1 MKNFKQIFKGI
12 VLLAL
17 LIGITQGTYAAENSQ
32 GNVLGTTKIEKFTA
46 QLEGP
51 DVLMIQKSEKSEI
64 IVFTR
69 KGCTACHKEI
79 EFLTS
84 DEIVKKFFQVQFL
97 DIGEK
102 ENKEQWEEIVER
114 HKLSKVTPITLIG
127 GDVLVGFSEKVLSKK
142 IEDNEGS
149 HKKYE
154 LEFYLGKGDLSSGSE
169 EYSCKVESASTCSL
183 EQGIKNTDDTNQSQ
197 NSHQVNSTTMT
208 LPFFGEVDTKKS
220 SLFAMA
226 SILGFIDGFNPC
238 AMWVLLTFLVILS
251 QVGDRKK
258 MLYLA
263 GLFIIAEGIMYF
275 LILNIWYQTW
285 DFIQLDQFVTPLVG
299 TIAIGGGLYFLYK
312 WHKGKG
318 ELSCSVT
325 SLKHQQKTVAKIK
338 NVVSKPITIITT
350 LAVLGIAFSV
360 NIIEFACSVGIAQS
374 FTKILELN
382 ELTFILRQWYLFVYS
397 LFYMADDFLIF
408 GLAIFGYQKF
418 TTVGAKYSHLSSLIG
433 GILMIILGALLILR
447 PEWLG

>member
-1 MKNFKQIFKGI
+1 M
-12 VLLAL
+12 
-17 LIGITQGTYAAENSQ
+17 
-32 GNVLGTTKIEKFTA
+32 GTTKIEKLTV
-46 QLEGP
+46 QSEGS
-51 DVLMIQKSEKSEI
+51 DLAIIQKNEKTEI
-64 IVFTR
+64 IVFIR
-69 KGCTACHKEI
+69 KGCTACHKEV
-79 EFLTS
+79 EFLES
-84 DEIVKKFFQVQFL
+84 DPSLKNNFDVKFL
-97 DIGEK
+97 DIGEE
-102 ENKEQWEEIVER
+102 ENKEQWSDIVEK

-142 IEDNEGS
+142 IEDNEGN

-154 LEFYLGKGDLSSGSE
+154 LEFYLGKGDISSGRE
-169 EYSCKVESASTCSL
+169 DYSCNVESASTCSL
-183 EQGIKNTDDTNQSQ
+183 EQGVRDTDNTKQSQ
-197 NSHQVNSTTMT
+197 SGHQVNSATMT

-220 SLFAMA
+220 SLFVM
-226 SILGFIDGFNPC
+226 SSVLGFIDGFNPC

-285 DFIQLDQFVTPLVG
+285 DFISLDQFVTPLVG
-299 TIAIGGGLYFLYK
+299 IIAIGGGLYFLYK

-318 ELSCSVT
+318 ELSCNVT
-325 SLKHQQKTVAKIK
+325 SLEHQQKTVAKIK

-382 ELTFILRQWYLFVYS
+382 DLAFLLRQWYIFIYS
-397 LFYMADDFLIF
+397 FFYMADDFLIF